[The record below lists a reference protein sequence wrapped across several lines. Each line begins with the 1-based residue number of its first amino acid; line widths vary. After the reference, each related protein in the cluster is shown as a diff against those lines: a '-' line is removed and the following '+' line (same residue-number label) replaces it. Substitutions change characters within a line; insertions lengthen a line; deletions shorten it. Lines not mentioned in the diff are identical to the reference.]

1 MVTELDTIMIYLQ
14 KRYNIIREISRLT
27 DELLGTVEREDVISA
42 SLVLEMRREQMER
55 HAACEGDLMQLLENG
70 RGDRR
75 ELHSI
80 AFGPI
85 DQLPGLSKKCQE
97 EKELWIR
104 NKIYEIRSRTQTL
117 IEDIQ
122 KRDDRITRKVK
133 QNK

>member
-1 MVTELDTIMIYLQ
+1 MITELETIMIYLQ

-27 DELLGTVEREDVISA
+27 DELLEREDVISA

>member
-1 MVTELDTIMIYLQ
+1 MITELETIMIYLQ

-27 DELLGTVEREDVISA
+27 DELLETVEREDVISA
-42 SLVLEMRREQMER
+42 SLVLEMRREQ
-55 HAACEGDLMQLLENG
+55 MQLLENG

>member
-1 MVTELDTIMIYLQ
+1 
-14 KRYNIIREISRLT
+14 
-27 DELLGTVEREDVISA
+27 
-42 SLVLEMRREQMER
+42 MER

-133 QNK
+133 QSK